1 MLCILLLILVFLIL
15 FEKNKK
21 GKKQIKISRKGM
33 CEKDKALQRKIA
45 KEIENFLFYD
55 GEEQDD
61 IV

>member
-1 MLCILLLILVFLIL
+1 
-15 FEKNKK
+15 
-21 GKKQIKISRKGM
+21 M